1 MDPRTFFCRIS
12 RVYFALQYGL
22 HWNRFMSTHQPIDLD
37 VATRRTSVVDIRAHK
52 RRDGAQPL
60 VCLTAYTVLTARLL
74 DAHTDL
80 LLVGDSLGMVLYG
93 LDTTLGVTLEMMIAH
108 GQAVMRGAKRSC
120 VIVDM
125 PFGSYQESPQV
136 AFRNAARIMKEV
148 GCAGIKIEGGEEMA
162 ETVHFL
168 TLRGIPVLGHVGLM
182 PQLMHTAGGF
192 KTRGRSQ
199 ADAERIVADAKAITD
214 AGAFAMVIEGVIE
227 PLARRITQEV
237 EVPTIGIG
245 GSPACDGQIL
255 VTEDMAGL
263 FTEFKPK
270 FVKRYMN
277 LGGDI
282 AEAARQYAQDVRD
295 GAFPGPEHCFDATKR
310 KKPQNQDG

>member
-1 MDPRTFFCRIS
+1 
-12 RVYFALQYGL
+12 
-22 HWNRFMSTHQPIDLD
+22 MSTHQPIDLD
-37 VATRRTSVVDIRAHK
+37 GATRRTTVVDIRARK
-52 RRDGAQPL
+52 RCDGAQPV

-148 GCAGIKIEGGEEMA
+148 GCAGVKLEGGVEMA
-162 ETVHFL
+162 ETIRFL
-168 TLRGIPVLGHVGLM
+168 TDRGIPVLGHVGLM
-182 PQLMHTAGGF
+182 PQLVNTAGGF
-192 KTRGRSQ
+192 KTRGRSE
-199 ADAERIVADAKAITD
+199 ADANRISADAAATAH
-214 AGAFAMVIEGVIE
+214 AGAFAMVVEGVVE

-237 EVPTIGIG
+237 DIPTIGIG

-282 AEAARQYAQDVRD
+282 AEAARQYAQEVRD
-295 GAFPGPEHCFDATKR
+295 GAFPGPEHCFGTLNAQKSRDA
-310 KKPQNQDG
+310 DG